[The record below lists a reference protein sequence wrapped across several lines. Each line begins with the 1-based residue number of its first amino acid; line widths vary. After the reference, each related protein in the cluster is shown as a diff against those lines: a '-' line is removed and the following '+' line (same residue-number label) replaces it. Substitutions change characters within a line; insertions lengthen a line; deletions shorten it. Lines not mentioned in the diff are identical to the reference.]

1 MITFQIR
8 FLVPS
13 RLWQRLLDGDSVSD
27 FSYPRHAVSGP
38 FGNVSLLCGRN
49 SAVEIGDTV
58 DDGNV
63 YIEDSAIFDS
73 LGYLLCEISSFLV
86 RVSMRRVLA
95 GAILKHGKVSR

>member
-13 RLWQRLLDGDSVSD
+13 RLWKRLLDGDSVSD
-27 FSYPRHAVSGP
+27 FSYPRHAVSRP

-49 SAVEIGDTV
+49 SAVERGDTV

-63 YIEDSAIFDS
+63 YSEDSAIFDS